1 MTGGQR
7 TTVASA
13 LHEYL
18 VTTGRFRWRPLRGDA
33 PEWVP
38 EEADGR
44 VGDGAKPTETTT
56 RLTTETVSLE
66 SQEVTRQSETAEART
81 AETSTSG
88 PDHTAHPVRLRAY
101 TVGGTAAGRQWSLGP
116 STPSPQ
122 SATLAEHPAAG
133 NRRRAA
139 GLLAGVETP
148 TATTRLTTETE
159 TLSTPHTV
167 TPR

>member
-1 MTGGQR
+1 M
-7 TTVASA
+7 SA
-13 LHEYL
+13 TERSA
-18 VTTGRFRWRPLRGDA
+18 V
-33 PEWVP
+33 
-38 EEADGR
+38 
-44 VGDGAKPTETTT
+44 KPTETTT
-56 RLTTETVSLE
+56 RPTTETVSLE
-66 SQEVTRQSETAEART
+66 SQVTRQSETAEART
-81 AETSTSG
+81 AETSTRG
-88 PDHTAHPVRLRAY
+88 PDHTAHPVRLKAY

-139 GLLAGVETP
+139 GLLAGVVTP

-159 TLSTPHTV
+159 SLTPHTV